1 MDKVLL
7 KQADVLR
14 MGVSKWLLLR
24 LVRSGALRKVV
35 PKGGR
40 YGYFVRGEVE
50 RALMGKAEIGPT
62 RK

>member
-1 MDKVLL
+1 
-7 KQADVLR
+7 
-14 MGVSKWLLLR
+14 VSKWLLLR

-50 RALMGKAEIGPT
+50 RALMGK
-62 RK
+62 R